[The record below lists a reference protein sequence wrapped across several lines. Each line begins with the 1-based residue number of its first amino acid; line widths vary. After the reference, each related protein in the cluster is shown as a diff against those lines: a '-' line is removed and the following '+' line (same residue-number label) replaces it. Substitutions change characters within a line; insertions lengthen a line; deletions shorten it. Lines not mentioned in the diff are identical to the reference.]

1 MEEKE
6 RRFGQPRE
14 DAERAISHYGITYPE
29 YHSNP
34 ENYPLPPRGTGFETN
49 TAANSLSDEDIDR
62 VADAVVERFKED
74 ENLLLHS
81 VPYVEG
87 SPGIVVDTNVAARTP
102 CKCARV
108 DGSEICFSK
117 GIIGGMSEGQKEAY
131 CTVKIPFESPRL
143 EHRIKEFKEAVAEAK
158 EKIKGVPK
166 GERLEP
172 WLKAMSEELG
182 ERGIEI

>member
-1 MEEKE
+1 MENE
-6 RRFGQPRE
+6 RRFGQRRE

-29 YHSNP
+29 YYSNP
-34 ENYPLPPRGTGFETN
+34 EKYPLPPRGTGLERG
-49 TAANSLSDEDIDR
+49 TAASSLSDEDIEQ
-62 VADAVVERFKED
+62 VAEAVVEKFKED
-74 ENLLLHS
+74 ESLLLHS

-87 SPGIVVDTNVAARTP
+87 SPGIVVDSDVAAGTS

-131 CTVKIPFESPRL
+131 CNPKTYMRSPRL
-143 EHRIKEFKEAVAEAK
+143 EKRIREFKEAVVEAK

-172 WLKAMSEELG
+172 WLKAMSEELT
-182 ERGIEI
+182 ERGIEL